1 MKDQRYVLSTK
12 LVPPRVKLQCLRRRR
27 LDELFM
33 QVLDYPVTLVQADAG
48 YGKSTA
54 LVTHLCSQYDHVAW
68 CSLEEGE
75 RDTFLFL
82 LYLIHSFKS
91 IDGAIGERSLRLL
104 EEAESAAAVL
114 QPCLTLLI
122 NDLVDLAPDPTLL
135 VLDDFHTV
143 SQAGDIQA
151 VIDLLIRYL
160 PAHVHLVIGSR
171 TALQIPAIK
180 RLHAT
185 FDLLLID
192 KQELSFTAEEI
203 AQLFQGEYGIA
214 LTPEQVAELQEQT
227 EGWIIALQMVWK
239 GLERGIDLP
248 QIWRTQSESGPGSG
262 RRLFHY
268 LAEEVFDRQPT
279 EIQAFLRGTCVLSEM
294 EPQTCDRLLGRT
306 DSADV
311 LTQLERNGLFVT
323 GVGTGHYRYHRLFQ
337 HFLITHSKA
346 TSSPEEWAALH
357 RRAGAYYREQDDLQ
371 QALAHL
377 HEAGDLDLMVELLVE
392 SGHDLLQGGRAELM
406 KGWIDSLP
414 SPILE
419 AHPQLL
425 YWRGEID
432 RVSSRFHEAGHWYTL
447 AEGAYIQKGDAFGR
461 SRVYRGQAQI
471 YLDTIQPNQAV
482 HWLQL
487 AIHVLGDDYPQE
499 TAHLLRL
506 LAENHT
512 NSGQLQKAEE
522 LVTQADLLVPNTTRD
537 ELDIRI
543 HLRTGRL
550 RSAKAMTEAI
560 IDEEMRQAGTGRLR
574 IAKSHREMHLLQSLI
589 DAFLGEVESSRW
601 NAEQGIR
608 IGRDLQSPFVEAVGN
623 IRLGHALTLADE
635 FEKAL
640 EHYQRSMAMCEDLMV
655 ERGKVEAFM
664 GLCSTAGLL
673 GELEQAE
680 AYARTGLELALH
692 VQDHWCANLS
702 RLAMGSIWALWGHD
716 DEALPWLLDAEE
728 GFAACGDS
736 FCHANVLLWL
746 AVIYHRN
753 GREES
758 FARVVAPLLE
768 TVEREGYQ
776 NLFVRR
782 TLFGPHDLQLTV
794 PFLLAARDALGLE
807 AADKILRLLGWRGV
821 QNHPGFTLRV
831 HTLGHFT
838 LYRGMEEVG
847 RKEWK
852 REKSRQLFQ
861 LLVTRQGQL
870 LQRDEIYERL
880 WPDVDEKTANR
891 DFKVAMNALSN
902 LLEPKREARSDSFFI
917 ERVDT
922 AYRLN
927 RTSAIWIDAHE
938 FTLRAERA
946 LAMEERERLAND
958 RNTDAVVQEL
968 QGALHL
974 YQGDFLQHYPYLDW
988 CADERDR
995 LRTLHLRVLETLARL
1010 FLERGALQE
1019 AVTSCERILAA
1030 DPCWE
1035 AAYQLLMRS
1044 YHLLGNR
1051 TLVMTTYKKCVSQ
1064 LDDQLGLSPLEETT
1078 KLYQRL
1084 VRRS

>member
-68 CSLEEGE
+68 FSLEEGE
-75 RDTFLFL
+75 RDTFLFM
-82 LYLIHSFKS
+82 LYLIHSFRG
-91 IDGAIGERSLRLL
+91 IDAAIGERSLHLL
-104 EEAESAAAVL
+104 EEAESTASIL
-114 QPCLTLLI
+114 QPCLTLLL
-122 NDLVDLAPDPTLL
+122 NDLVDLAPDPTIL

-143 SQAGDIQA
+143 SGAGDIEA
-151 VIDLLIRYL
+151 VMDLLVRHL

-171 TALQIPAIK
+171 TALQIPSIK

-192 KQELSFTAEEI
+192 KKELSFSAAEIE
-203 AQLFQGEYGIA
+203 QLFQGEYGIK
-214 LTPEQVAELQEQT
+214 LTTEQVAEMQEQT

-239 GLERGIDLP
+239 GLERGLGLP
-248 QIWRTQSESGPGSG
+248 QIWRPHTEAGPGSG

-268 LAEEVFDRQPT
+268 LAEEVFDRQPE
-279 EIQAFLRGTCVLSEM
+279 EIQSFLRGTCVLTEM

-306 DSADV
+306 DSAAV

-323 GVGTGHYRYHRLFQ
+323 GVGMGHYRYHRLFQ
-337 HFLITHSKA
+337 HFLITHAKS
-346 TSSPEEWAALH
+346 TGSPEAWSDLH
-357 RRAGAYYREQDDLQ
+357 RRVGAYYREQGDLQ
-371 QALAHL
+371 QAMAHL
-377 HEAGDLDLMVELLVE
+377 HEAGDLEQTVELLLE
-392 SGHDLLQGGRAELM
+392 SGHDLLQNGRAELM

-425 YWRGEID
+425 YWHGEIE
-432 RVSSRFHEAGHWYTL
+432 RVSSRFHEAVHWYTL
-447 AEGAYIQKGDAFGR
+447 AEGAYIQKGDAFAR

-471 YLDTIQPNQAV
+471 FLDTIQPSKAV

-487 AIHVLGDDYPQE
+487 AVHVLGDDYPQE
-499 TAHLLRL
+499 TAQLLRL

-512 NSGQLQKAEE
+512 NSGQLQKAQE
-522 LVTQADLLVPNTTRD
+522 LVAQADLLVPNTTRD

-550 RSAKAMTEAI
+550 RSAKAMTAAI
-560 IDEEMRQAGTGRLR
+560 IEEEERQGRQR

-601 NAEQGIR
+601 NAEQSIR
-608 IGRDLQSPFVEAVGN
+608 IGRDLKSPFVEAVGY
-623 IRLGHALTLADE
+623 IRLGHALVLADE
-635 FEKAL
+635 LQQAQ
-640 EHYQRSMAMCEDLMV
+640 EHYQLSMKMCEELLV
-655 ERGKVEAFM
+655 ERGKVEALM
-664 GLCSTAGLL
+664 GLCSLAGLL

-680 AYARTGLELALH
+680 AYARTGLELALQ
-692 VQDHWCANLS
+692 VEDHWCANLI
-702 RLAMGSIWALWGHD
+702 RLAIGSSWALWGQD
-716 DEALPWLLDAEE
+716 EEALPWLLDAEE

-736 FCHANVLLWL
+736 FCHANVQLWL
-746 AVIYHRN
+746 AIVYHRS
-753 GREES
+753 GQDAA
-758 FARVVAPLLE
+758 FARVVVPLLE
-768 TVEREGYQ
+768 TVAREGHQ
-776 NLFVRR
+776 HLFLRR
-782 TLFGPHDLQLTV
+782 ALFGPHDLQLTV
-794 PFLLAARDALGLE
+794 PFLVAARERFGLEEAEKLLRALGC
-807 AADKILRLLGWRGV
+807 RGV
-821 QNHPGFTLRV
+821 QNHPGYTLRV
-831 HTLGHFT
+831 RTLGHFS
-838 LYRGMEEVG
+838 LHRGMEEVG

-861 LLVTRQGQL
+861 LLVTRQGHL
-870 LQRDEIYERL
+870 LQRDEIYEQL

-902 LLEPKREARSDSFFI
+902 VLEPKREARSDSFFI
-917 ERVDT
+917 ERVGT

-927 RTSAIWIDAHE
+927 RNATIWIDAQE
-938 FTLRAERA
+938 FTLLAERGLA
-946 LAMEERERLAND
+946 LEERHRLAGGGSTD
-958 RNTDAVVQEL
+958 RIVLEL
-968 QGALHL
+968 VAALHL

-1010 FLERGALQE
+1010 YQERGALQE
-1019 AVTSCERILAA
+1019 AVSCCERILAA
-1030 DPCWE
+1030 DSCWE
-1035 AAYQLLMRS
+1035 AAYQILMNC
-1044 YHLLGNR
+1044 YHQLGNR
-1051 TLVMTTYKKCVSQ
+1051 TLVMNTYKKCVAQ
-1064 LDDQLGLSPLEETT
+1064 LDDHLGLSPLAETT

-1084 VRRS
+1084 VRR

>member
-54 LVTHLCSQYDHVAW
+54 LVAHLCSQYDHVAW
-68 CSLEEGE
+68 FSLEEGE
-75 RDTFLFL
+75 RDTFLFM
-82 LYLIHSFKS
+82 LYLIHSFRG
-91 IDGAIGERSLRLL
+91 IDATIGERSLRLL
-104 EEAESAAAVL
+104 EEAESTASVL
-114 QPCLTLLI
+114 QPCLTLLL
-122 NDLVDLAPDPTLL
+122 NDLVDHAPDPTIL

-143 SQAGDIQA
+143 SGAGDIQA
-151 VIDLLIRYL
+151 VMDLLVRHL

-171 TALQIPAIK
+171 TALQIPSIK

-192 KQELSFTAEEI
+192 KKELSFSADEI
-203 AQLFQGEYGIA
+203 EQLFKNEYGMK
-214 LTPEQVAELQEQT
+214 LTSEQVAELQEQT

-239 GLERGIDLP
+239 GLERGLDLP
-248 QIWRTQSESGPGSG
+248 QVWRPHTETGPGSG

-268 LAEEVFDRQPT
+268 LAEEVFDRQPE
-279 EIQAFLRGTCVLSEM
+279 EIQAFLHGTCVLAEM
-294 EPQTCDRLLGRT
+294 EPQTCDLLLGRT
-306 DSADV
+306 DSAAV

-337 HFLITHSKA
+337 HFLVTHTKA
-346 TSSPEEWAALH
+346 TCSPEQWSDLH
-357 RRAGAYYREQDDLQ
+357 RTLGAYYREQGDTQ

-377 HEAGDLDLMVELLVE
+377 HEAGDLEQTVELLVE
-392 SGHDLLQGGRAELM
+392 AGHDLLQNGRAELM

-425 YWRGEID
+425 YWRGEIE
-432 RVSSRFHEAGHWYTL
+432 RVSSRFHEAVHWYTL
-447 AEGAYIQKGDAFGR
+447 AEGAYIQKGDALAR

-471 YLDTIQPNQAV
+471 FLDTIQPSKAV

-487 AIHVLGDDYPQE
+487 AVHVLGDDYPEE
-499 TAHLLRL
+499 TAQLLRL

-550 RSAKAMTEAI
+550 RSAKAMTAAI
-560 IDEEMRQAGTGRLR
+560 VEEEERQAVRGRQR

-608 IGRDLQSPFVEAVGN
+608 IGRDLQSPFVEAVGY
-623 IRLGHALTLADE
+623 IRLGHALVLADE
-635 FEKAL
+635 LQQAQEY
-640 EHYQRSMAMCEDLMV
+640 YQLSMKMCEELLV
-655 ERGKVEAFM
+655 ERGKVESFM

-680 AYARTGLELALH
+680 AYARTGLELALQ
-692 VQDHWCANLS
+692 VEDHWCANLI
-702 RLAMGSIWALWGHD
+702 RLSIGSSWALWGHD
-716 DEALPWLLDAEE
+716 DEALPWLLDAAE

-736 FCHANVLLWL
+736 FCHANVQLWL
-746 AVIYHRN
+746 AVIYHRS
-753 GREES
+753 GQDAR
-758 FARVVAPLLE
+758 FAQVAAPLLE
-768 TVEREGYQ
+768 TVAREGYEH
-776 NLFVRR
+776 LFLRR
-782 TLFGPHDLQLTV
+782 ALFGPHDRQLTV
-794 PFLLAARDALGLE
+794 PFLVAARDSLGLE
-807 AADKILRLLGWRGV
+807 EAEKLLRALGCRGV
-821 QNHPGFTLRV
+821 QNHPGYTLRV
-831 HTLGHFT
+831 RMLGHFN
-838 LYRGMEEVG
+838 LHRGMEEVG

-902 LLEPKREARSDSFFI
+902 VLEPKREARSDSFFI

-927 RTSAIWIDAHE
+927 RNAAIWVDAHE
-938 FTLRAERA
+938 FTVLAERG
-946 LAMEERERLAND
+946 LAQAERYRLANGGSAD
-958 RNTDAVVQEL
+958 RIVQEL
-968 QGALHL
+968 EAALHL

-995 LRTLHLRVLETLARL
+995 LRTLHLRLLETLARL
-1010 FLERGALQE
+1010 YQERGALQE
-1019 AVTSCERILAA
+1019 AVTCCERILAA
-1030 DPCWE
+1030 DSCWE
-1035 AAYQLLMRS
+1035 AAYQILMNC
-1044 YHLLGNR
+1044 YHQLGNR
-1051 TLVMTTYKKCVSQ
+1051 TLVMSTYKKCVAQ
-1064 LDDQLGLSPLEETT
+1064 LDDHLGLSPLAETT
-1078 KLYQRL
+1078 RLYQRL
-1084 VRRS
+1084 VRR